1 MRNDQQ
7 ARRIEVECG
16 VVVFLVVT
24 PGPGAAGT
32 LAPAKQG
39 NGKGTARIAAEVLA
53 LTGGAHQARYGERLE
68 IRCTTAAV

>member
-24 PGPGAAGT
+24 AGPGAVP
-32 LAPAKQG
+32 LHLPS
-39 NGKGTARIAAEVLA
+39 KGTARERHA
-53 LTGGAHQARYGERLE
+53 LQRKYWR
-68 IRCTTAAV
+68 